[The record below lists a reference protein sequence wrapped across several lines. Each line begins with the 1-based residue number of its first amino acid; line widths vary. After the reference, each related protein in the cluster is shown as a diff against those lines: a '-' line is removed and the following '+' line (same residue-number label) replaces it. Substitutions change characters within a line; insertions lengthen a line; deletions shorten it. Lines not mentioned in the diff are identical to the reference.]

1 MKESKTK
8 KSNQHADYVH
18 SMEKSMV
25 DEGTRKAWEYY
36 DRHQVTKSNSS
47 IRAEQH
53 RRKLGL
59 MTGHL

>member
-1 MKESKTK
+1 
-8 KSNQHADYVH
+8 
-18 SMEKSMV
+18 MV

-36 DRHQVTKSNSS
+36 DRHQVTKTNSS